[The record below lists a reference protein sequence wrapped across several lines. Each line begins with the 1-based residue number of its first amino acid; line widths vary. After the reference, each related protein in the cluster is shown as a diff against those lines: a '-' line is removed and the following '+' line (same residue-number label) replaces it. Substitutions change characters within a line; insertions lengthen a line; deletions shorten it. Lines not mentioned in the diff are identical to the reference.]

1 MTSFRDSSYCK
12 LRTLRDYPRRTTRKS
27 RTRPKEKHTQIR
39 VGNRIVGEVIGQE
52 FVKHVRASAHF
63 LYRPPAIALDR
74 GSLEE
79 ARLAGANIVRIIDQ
93 ESGKVYRALI
103 STIHAKGFPVDRG
116 YGKQIALLLSYWS
129 REDDQ
134 LGEQLKLWR

>member
-12 LRTLRDYPRRTTRKS
+12 LRTLRDYPRRTPRKS
-27 RTRPKEKHTQIR
+27 WSKSKEKHTQIR
-39 VGNRIVGEVIGQE
+39 VGTRIVGVVIGRE
-52 FVKHVRASAHF
+52 FVKYARASAHF
-63 LYRPPAIALDR
+63 LYRPPAIALDIE
-74 GSLEE
+74 SLND
-79 ARLAGANIVRIIDQ
+79 AQSAGADIVKIIDK

-129 REDDQ
+129 REDEQ
-134 LGEQLKLWR
+134 LGEQMKLWR